1 MESLDLCYNG
11 GNVGIYEKANPG
23 EIFNRSPENK
33 LWSFHPVTDPG
44 TGMDRSF
51 LSSSETGGAC

>member
-1 MESLDLCYNG
+1 MESLDLCYNW
-11 GNVGIYEKANPG
+11 GNVGINEKGNPG

-44 TGMDRSF
+44 TGMDRAPYSRK
-51 LSSSETGGAC
+51 SS